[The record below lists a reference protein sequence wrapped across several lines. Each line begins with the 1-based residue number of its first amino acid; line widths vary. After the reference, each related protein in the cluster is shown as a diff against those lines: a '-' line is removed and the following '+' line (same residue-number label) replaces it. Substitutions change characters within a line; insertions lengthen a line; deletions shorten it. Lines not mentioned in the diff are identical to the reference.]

1 PPPWVG
7 RRGRPVHLNSL
18 AEVERLPEARPGGRP
33 PQSPILVAAE
43 VGQHGEHPAVILRR
57 RLQLELAEDDPDVA
71 LDGSFGEPEPIAD
84 RRVGTTLRHELE
96 DLSFARREVVQ
107 RARRATPTEERRDH
121 FGIDDRAAAT
131 DPLDRV
137 DELGE
142 VADTVLQEVPDAAWR
157 VAEEPQDVPGL
168 DVLRQDQQP
177 DRWVRCADL
186 AGNLETF

>member
-1 PPPWVG
+1 MTSRISPSRAGCPALSESMTIRSRSLTAMSVPPPWVG

-107 RARRATPTEERRDH
+107 RA
-121 FGIDDRAAAT
+121 
-131 DPLDRV
+131 
-137 DELGE
+137 
-142 VADTVLQEVPDAAWR
+142 
-157 VAEEPQDVPGL
+157 
-168 DVLRQDQQP
+168 
-177 DRWVRCADL
+177 
-186 AGNLETF
+186 